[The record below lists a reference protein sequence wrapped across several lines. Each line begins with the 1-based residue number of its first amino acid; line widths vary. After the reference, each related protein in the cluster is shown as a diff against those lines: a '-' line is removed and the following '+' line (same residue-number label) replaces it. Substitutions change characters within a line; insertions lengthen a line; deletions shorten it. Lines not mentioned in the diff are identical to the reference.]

1 MKQSYLEFQRNALNE
16 TVGNMNEYDGYDCRL
31 CKNKGLTFHIK
42 DETVV
47 SRLCVCREKR
57 RALRTIRAL
66 SHGEERKNLDSYVA
80 IKEWQ
85 SKIKEGAFRY
95 LGENK
100 SDWFFIGGQSGC
112 GKTHICTAISYQLIE
127 RQRSLI
133 YMQWVSK
140 AREIKEAIK
149 NDCYSEEII
158 KYKTCDVLYIDDLF
172 KGGEVSCADIKIA
185 FDILNSRYLDDKKIT
200 IISSELTLQELYEV
214 DEACAS
220 RITERAR
227 GYIFN
232 IVRERSKNFRGA

>member
-16 TVGNMNEYDGYDCRL
+16 TVGNMNEYDGYDCQL

-66 SHGEERKNLDSYVA
+66 SRGEERKTLDSYVA

-172 KGGEVSCADIKIA
+172 KGGEVK
-185 FDILNSRYLDDKKIT
+185 LR
-200 IISSELTLQELYEV
+200 
-214 DEACAS
+214 
-220 RITERAR
+220 
-227 GYIFN
+227 
-232 IVRERSKNFRGA
+232 